1 MATAAALVDG
11 DPAPA
16 SAPPAAQPPVPSA
29 LPFLIPSLPPDR
41 CQFFFLSSLCDA
53 HCNYKNI
60 LQELLQR
67 AHMNLPK
74 YYTEC
79 KGPHHQ
85 PKFRCIVKV
94 DGEEFSSDHCHSRI
108 KDAEQDSARA
118 AYDIL
123 VRRDANV
130 TDVLELIDQDVVFSK
145 SILHEFAVKT
155 AANQPS
161 YSVSNPEGLGPMTLF
176 VASVLFSGNTYTGE
190 PAINKKDAEQKAA
203 RAVVK
208 SVLATKNTC
217 MAQIIR
223 SKKKLI
229 TAISSPGYN
238 KERGVVGQEINNSP
252 TGGPSDMVP
261 ASQPISSPPLAVQE
275 PHIMPGADPSSN
287 PSAQAM
293 HVSKK
298 RKRNKI
304 RGPESRDQ

>member
-1 MATAAALVDG
+1 MATAAAIVDG

-16 SAPPAAQPPVPSA
+16 SAPPAAQPPA
-29 LPFLIPSLPPDR
+29 PP
-41 CQFFFLSSLCDA
+41 
-53 HCNYKNI
+53 HCSYKNL

-67 AHMNLPK
+67 AHKDLPK

-94 DGEEFSSDHCHSRI
+94 DGEEFSSDHYHSCI
-108 KDAEQDSARA
+108 KDAEQDSARV

-130 TDVLELIDQDVVFSK
+130 TDVLELIDQ
-145 SILHEFAVKT
+145 
-155 AANQPS
+155 
-161 YSVSNPEGLGPMTLF
+161 
-176 VASVLFSGNTYTGE
+176 
-190 PAINKKDAEQKAA
+190 KDAEQKAA

-238 KERGVVGQEINNSP
+238 KERGTVGQEINNAP
-252 TGGPSDMVP
+252 TGIPLP
-261 ASQPISSPPLAVQE
+261 FASIKFAALVAY
-275 PHIMPGADPSSN
+275 
-287 PSAQAM
+287 
-293 HVSKK
+293 
-298 RKRNKI
+298 
-304 RGPESRDQ
+304 ESRANFSYTTARWTK